1 MCCAEV
7 HYPLHLSFLIHLLN
21 DSTLHITSDFDSQL
35 KTSKSIHQ
43 THRTQ
48 SITKMRPAGK
58 AVTSKDKCYR
68 MHRNQRFA
76 LKLFSLVSI
85 LMVIRSGGKNL
96 LHQSFKL
103 NTFVSASCLLLPCGW
118 PRGSLAYVPNPTDYP
133 LLFPQTLVFPICLGD
148 NLCSEYFLE

>member
-7 HYPLHLSFLIHLLN
+7 HYPLHLSFVIHLLN

-35 KTSKSIHQ
+35 KRSKSIHQ

-48 SITKMRPAGK
+48 PITKMRLAGK

-76 LKLFSLVSI
+76 HKLFSLVSI
-85 LMVIRSGGKNL
+85 LMVIRSGEK
-96 LHQSFKL
+96 KIYYI
-103 NTFVSASCLLLPCGW
+103 
-118 PRGSLAYVPNPTDYP
+118 SLSN
-133 LLFPQTLVFPICLGD
+133 F
-148 NLCSEYFLE
+148 